1 MRHIKELCART
12 AHPRLGSV
20 TPGHTPETIYSI
32 TLGVDKTFF
41 SFAFCLFV
49 LFLLCSSLE
58 YLSRVSSPI
67 LQPER
72 ECEADEGR
80 EHKLMPQERLH
91 HLSLN
96 QHLQDLPAQ
105 APPPA
110 LGSEGSHVLGS
121 SLCRNPEKGLE
132 KFLNPQSSPS
142 PRRIISQKPL

>member
-1 MRHIKELCART
+1 MPTQHTQGWDESPLDTHLRPST
-12 AHPRLGSV
+12 ALHWGLII
-20 TPGHTPETIYSI
+20 H
-32 TLGVDKTFF
+32 FF

-80 EHKLMPQERLH
+80 EHKLTPQERLH

-132 KFLNPQSSPS
+132 KFLNPQASPS
-142 PRRIISQKPL
+142 PRRIISQKLL